1 MAVRRKEDFMADWQN
16 FMDREFSKGYLAA
29 IRDQLENEYAS
40 QTVYPPKE
48 DIFRALE
55 ETPLDQVKVVILG
68 QDPYHG
74 PHQAQ
79 GFAFSV
85 PADEKIPPSLAN
97 IYTELA
103 NEYNRP
109 VHRTGDLSDWAR
121 QGVLLLNP
129 ILTVRAH
136 QPLSHK
142 DLGWQQFTNAVLQE
156 LDQQDQPMVFLLWG
170 AQARKARQFITNPNH
185 LVLESAHP
193 SPLAAYRGFFGNGH
207 FVRANQFLES
217 HGVSGIDWTRDNTA
231 DPTED

>member
-1 MAVRRKEDFMADWQN
+1 MADWQN
-16 FMDREFSKGYLAA
+16 FMDQEFSRGYLQPL
-29 IRDQLENEYAS
+29 RDRLEKEYEDY
-40 QTVYPPKE
+40 TVYPAKE
-48 DIFRALE
+48 NIFRALE

-74 PHQAQ
+74 PNQAQ

-85 PADEKIPPSLAN
+85 PGNEKIPPSLAN
-97 IYTELA
+97 MYTELA
-103 NEYNRP
+103 NELQQP
-109 VHRTGDLSDWAR
+109 VHRTGNLTDWAR

-142 DLGWQQFTNAVLQE
+142 DLGWQQFTDAVLQE
-156 LDQQDQPMVFLLWG
+156 LDRQNQPMVFLLWG
-170 AQARKARQFITNPNH
+170 AQARKAKRFITNPNH

-193 SPLAAYRGFFGNGH
+193 SPLSAYRGFFGNGH

-217 HGVSGIDWTRDNTA
+217 HGVSGIDWARDNTRDA
-231 DPTED
+231 EEEQAG